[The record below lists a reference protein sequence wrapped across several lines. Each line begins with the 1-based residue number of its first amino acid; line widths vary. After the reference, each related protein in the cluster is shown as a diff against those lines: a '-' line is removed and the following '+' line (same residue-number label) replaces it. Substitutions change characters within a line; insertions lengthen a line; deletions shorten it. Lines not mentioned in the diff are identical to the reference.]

1 METNAGVCPKE
12 GKHMNKNVADDALRG
27 LMGRRMPAWA
37 RYALVLAA
45 TAVFVVFAYHARY
58 AKIDEFTGFRMEEMT
73 RLIAGVLAA
82 LYALT
87 VAVELHIGRK
97 LNVGAQALLCVVVG
111 LILLAKVSLFDYV
124 SDDYDIFLSNWIYEY
139 SQMGIKQGLGTYIGS
154 DYTPPYLYLLL
165 LISRVKNYPWQYL
178 VKAVS
183 MAFEV
188 LLAYAVT
195 QLAGL
200 QVRGAGKRV
209 VIFNLTLMLPTV
221 VFNGRVLGPVRRDLY
236 LPVPD
241 GAVHGAAK
249 EERAEHDPVW
259 HGAFV

>member
-1 METNAGVCPKE
+1 MTGGMVFCCTEGGFFSIIKNDGNQRGRLPKE

-45 TAVFVVFAYHARY
+45 TAVFAVFAYHARY

-111 LILLAKVSLFDYV
+111 LNSAAESLA
-124 SDDYDIFLSNWIYEY
+124 
-139 SQMGIKQGLGTYIGS
+139 
-154 DYTPPYLYLLL
+154 
-165 LISRVKNYPWQYL
+165 
-178 VKAVS
+178 
-183 MAFEV
+183 
-188 LLAYAVT
+188 
-195 QLAGL
+195 
-200 QVRGAGKRV
+200 VR
-209 VIFNLTLMLPTV
+209 LCE
-221 VFNGRVLGPVRRDLY
+221 RRL
-236 LPVPD
+236 
-241 GAVHGAAK
+241 
-249 EERAEHDPVW
+249 
-259 HGAFV
+259 